1 MTTNRRDFLKI
12 AGVSALALM
21 TPSLIL
27 PALARDN
34 VRLPGRDFTPA
45 KSLTAQRWAM
55 AIDPSK
61 CNEGCTDCITAC
73 HAVHNVPD
81 FGNPKDEV
89 KWIWT
94 EPFACVFPAE
104 DHPCQGQAIQKLK
117 IPVLCNQC
125 ANPACVRVCPTQATF
140 KRPDG
145 IVMMDYHRCIGCR
158 LCMAAC
164 PYGARSMNFRDP
176 RPYIAKINPDFP
188 TRTKGVVEK
197 CNFCEERLA
206 KGMPPVCVSAC
217 KQKAIVFGDME
228 DPRSEIRLLL
238 EKHFNLRRR
247 AHLGTAPQ
255 IYYIL

>member
-12 AGVSALALM
+12 AGASAL
-21 TPSLIL
+21 TLITFPLL
-27 PALARDN
+27 P
-34 VRLPGRDFTPA
+34 VRADENFPIPGQASMSVNPLSA
-45 KSLTAQRWAM
+45 KRWAM
-55 AIDPSK
+55 AIDVSR
-61 CNEGCTDCITAC
+61 CGTDCTDCITAC

-81 FGNPKDEV
+81 FSNPKDEV

-94 EPFACVFPAE
+94 EPFSSVFPAE
-104 DHPCQGQAIQKLK
+104 DHLYQGKAIQNLR

-125 ANPACVRVCPTQATF
+125 ENPPCVRVCPTQATF
-140 KRPDG
+140 KRQDG

-176 RPYIAKINPDFP
+176 RPFIAKLHPDYP
-188 TRTKGVVEK
+188 TRSKGVVEK

-206 KGMPPVCVSAC
+206 KGQLPACVLAC
-217 KQKAIVFGDME
+217 KHKAIVFGDME
-228 DPRSEIRLLL
+228 DPRSEIRKLL
-238 EKHFNLRRR
+238 EKRFNLRRR
-247 AHLGTAPQ
+247 PHLGTAPQ